1 MGNLNCS
8 FPVNMRHLPRFG
20 LLLANHLRRWPNSE
34 LTLGQRIVF
43 SGLHI
48 FGINRQALQSH
59 NCFAGDLIIDR
70 FDKVCITV
78 FFMIS
83 HQT

>member
-1 MGNLNCS
+1 MK
-8 FPVNMRHLPRFG
+8 HWPRFD

-34 LTLGQRIVF
+34 LALGKRIVF

-48 FGINRQALQSH
+48 FGINLQALQSH
-59 NCFAGDLIIDR
+59 NYFAGDLITDR

-78 FFMIS
+78 CFMIS